1 MLSRAS
7 NLFRDLGLFKVYL
20 REIDRFDQLYIIQQ
34 GGRGVTREQII
45 TQLEGA
51 IAKDAES
58 VFNANRNVWINMG
71 IGNGADLYE
80 KCSAKELSRSELFQ
94 EFRNVIVITK

>member
-7 NLFRDLGLFKVYL
+7 NLFGDLGQFKAYL

-45 TQLEGA
+45 
-51 IAKDAES
+51 
-58 VFNANRNVWINMG
+58 ANSN
-71 IGNGADLYE
+71 E
-80 KCSAKELSRSELFQ
+80 P
-94 EFRNVIVITK
+94 

>member
-7 NLFRDLGLFKVYL
+7 NLFGDLGLFKAYL

-45 TQLEGA
+45 DQLERA

-58 VFNANRNVWINMG
+58 IFNANANRNVWIHMG
-71 IGNGADLYE
+71 IGTFTDLE
-80 KCSAKELSRSELFQ
+80 RIC
-94 EFRNVIVITK
+94 